1 MTWLLRISFSAIL
14 LWPAQGAGVTGQVS
28 LTDSSVSAVSR
39 RHDYS
44 GVVVWLTPAGAVSPP
59 APPVHPARAR
69 ITQKDKQFIPH
80 VTAVQVGTGVT
91 FPNLDPIYHSAF
103 STFSGQIFDLGLYP
117 PGTSRT
123 VTFRHAGIVRVFCN
137 IHPGMSAVILV
148 LENPWFAVS
157 DAAGAFSIPNVPPG
171 EYRMRVFHERASQKV
186 LDALE
191 RRVAAGGADLTV
203 PPIAISETGYVEMPH
218 KNKYGQDYPPMP
230 DDHAPY
236 PARQQ

>member
-14 LWPAQGAGVTGQVS
+14 PWPAQGASVTGRVS
-28 LTDSSVSAVSR
+28 LTDSPVAAVSR

-44 GVVVWLTPAGAVSPP
+44 GVVVWLTPAGAAAAPVP
-59 APPVHPARAR
+59 AAQVARAR
-69 ITQKDKQFIPH
+69 ITQKDKEFIPH
-80 VTAVQVGTGVT
+80 VTAIQVGAGVT

-123 VTFRHAGIVRVFCN
+123 VTFRHSGIVRVFCN
-137 IHPGMSAVILV
+137 IHPSMSAVIVV

-171 EYRMRVFHERASQKV
+171 EYLMRVFHERASQKI

-191 RRVAAGGADLTV
+191 RRVTAGGADLAI
-203 PPIAISETGYVEMPH
+203 PPIVISETGFVEMPH
-218 KNKYGQDYPPMP
+218 KNKYGQDYPLAP

-236 PARQQ
+236 PTQQK